1 MGGYPPA
8 VAGCCCAA
16 VEAVVAVLVEL
27 GVAAAVLGVAAVV
40 LGVAAVVVGVAAVV
54 LGVAAVVLGVAAAAV
69 EDVELVALELDW
81 SGGLATTD
89 PVVFD
94 MMLELVTAPFA
105 AVDARNVAGS
115 GAWMFASAC

>member
-40 LGVAAVVVGVAAVV
+40 LGVAAVVV
-54 LGVAAVVLGVAAAAV
+54 GVAAVVLGVAAAAV